1 MDTKQENRWN
11 DQELALI
18 KSVFKDKE
26 FIYALRDV
34 LMGFS
39 DKFEH
44 QTTEEVLAIVKKN
57 ILPQNSPDVPL
68 MKQQDLC
75 ELSLDYIN
83 GFNAEQGILR
93 IKAFD
98 IAQDYLYRRLGV
110 LEGKEDSGLQLRELR
125 CTDYAVTDEDRFVKM
140 LAYLQLGKYI
150 EKSLSELTMIAS
162 YVELTPE
169 EREKRQQMNSSK

>member
-1 MDTKQENRWN
+1 MDTKQENRWSE
-11 DQELALI
+11 QELALI

-26 FIYALRDV
+26 FVYAVRDV

-44 QTTEEVLAIVKKN
+44 QTTDEVLAIVRKN
-57 ILPQNSPDVPL
+57 ILPQNSPNVPL

-83 GFNAEQGILR
+83 GFNSEQGILR

-98 IAQDYLYRRLGV
+98 IAEDYLTRRLGV
-110 LEGKEDSGLQLRELR
+110 LEGNEDTGETLKDFKVKAGNE
-125 CTDYAVTDEDRFVKM
+125 EDRFVRM

-150 EKSLSELTMIAS
+150 EKSLSELVIIANV
-162 YVELTPE
+162 VELTPE
-169 EREKRQQMNSSK
+169 EREKRQQMSSSK

>member
-1 MDTKQENRWN
+1 MYTKQENRWSE
-11 DQELALI
+11 QELALI

-26 FIYALRDV
+26 FVYAVRDV

-39 DKFEH
+39 DKFDV
-44 QTTEEVLAIVKKN
+44 QTTDEVLAIVRKN

-83 GFNAEQGILR
+83 GFNSEQGILR
-93 IKAFD
+93 IAAYD
-98 IAQDYLYRRLGV
+98 IAEDYLKRRLAV
-110 LEGKEDSGLQLRELR
+110 LEGKEDGGIQLRQLKSAE
-125 CTDYAVTDEDRFVKM
+125 YANSPEYRFIHM

-150 EKSLSELTMIAS
+150 EKSLSELMMIAS

-169 EREKRQQMNSSK
+169 EREKRQQMSSSK

>member
-1 MDTKQENRWN
+1 MDTKQENRWSE
-11 DQELALI
+11 QELSLI

-26 FIYALRDV
+26 FIYAVRDV

-39 DKFEH
+39 DTFEH
-44 QTTEEVLAIVKKN
+44 QTTEDVLSIIKKN
-57 ILPQNSPDVPL
+57 ILPHNSPDVPL

-83 GFNAEQGILR
+83 GFNSEQGILR

-98 IAQDYLYRRLGV
+98 IAKDYLERRLGV
-110 LEGKEDSGLQLRELR
+110 LEGKTDGGVRLQELR
-125 CTDYAVTDEDRFVKM
+125 SPDWAKTDEERFVNM

-150 EKSLSELTMIAS
+150 EKSLSELMMIAS

-169 EREKRQQMNSSK
+169 EREKRQQMSSSK

>member
-1 MDTKQENRWN
+1 MDTKQENRWS
-11 DQELALI
+11 DQELSLI

-26 FIYALRDV
+26 FVYAVRDV
-34 LMGFS
+34 LMGFT

-44 QTTEEVLAIVKKN
+44 QTTDEVLAVVRKN
-57 ILPQNSPDVPL
+57 ILPKNSPDVPL

-93 IKAFD
+93 IKAYD
-98 IAQDYLYRRLGV
+98 IAQNYLERRMGV
-110 LEGKEDSGLQLRELR
+110 LEGKVDEGIQLQELNH
-125 CTDYAVTDEDRFVKM
+125 YEWAENDEERFVNM

-150 EKSLSELTMIAS
+150 EKSLSELMMIAS
-162 YVELTPE
+162 YVEVTPE